1 MIFNQNLI
9 SAGKLPPSASI
20 QGILGDLWR
29 GTRTRESPAGISSA
43 GVAVDAP
50 NMVLHGHFRYEV
62 THEWLAQQG
71 FVNHSSKFPG
81 FAVVSKQLPPAVTP
95 ELYPSRAAKQSHPLR
110 FILCAHAAA
119 LPPRLPSPAPCNP
132 RYSWPAPPAHTAHS
146 PGLRS
151 AQAAVEACDA
161 LIKLTAPHHADDWHE
176 YA

>member
-1 MIFNQNLI
+1 VIFNQNLI

-62 THEWLAQQG
+62 THAWLSQQG

-81 FAVVSKQLPPAVTP
+81 FAVVDQRLPPAVTP
-95 ELYPSRAAKQSHPLR
+95 ELYPSRTSKTSHPLR
-110 FILCAHAAA
+110 FILCAAAA
-119 LPPRLPSPAPCNP
+119 PSHPAAPVPRWDLRCPQPGAPVGAG
-132 RYSWPAPPAHTAHS
+132 R
-146 PGLRS
+146 G
-151 AQAAVEACDA
+151 
-161 LIKLTAPHHADDWHE
+161 
-176 YA
+176 

>member
-1 MIFNQNLI
+1 
-9 SAGKLPPSASI
+9 
-20 QGILGDLWR
+20 
-29 GTRTRESPAGISSA
+29 
-43 GVAVDAP
+43 
-50 NMVLHGHFRYEV
+50 MVLHGQFRYEV

-81 FAVVSKQLPPAVTP
+81 FAVVDKRLPPAVTP
-95 ELYPSRAAKQSHPLR
+95 ELYPSRTAKSSHPLR
-110 FILCAHAAA
+110 FILCAAATPPPTTTPVS
-119 LPPRLPSPAPCNP
+119 LPPPLLSARRRLAPAGT
-132 RYSWPAPPAHTAHS
+132 HTARS

>member
-62 THEWLAQQG
+62 THEWLSQQG

-81 FAVVSKQLPPAVTP
+81 FAVVDQRLPPAVTP
-95 ELYPSRAAKQSHPLR
+95 ELYLADLQDKPSLR
-110 FILCAHAAA
+110 FILCAAATP
-119 LPPRLPSPAPCNP
+119 LPPRPRSPPTPIALGPP
-132 RYSWPAPPAHTAHS
+132 PPPPAHTARS